1 MRTTLYTALAAL
13 AIGGLS
19 LTANAGGTIDVKGV
33 TYQLDTV
40 FHAKIGPGTTQT
52 QLRLVG
58 PSNGLDVFYLTI
70 DKSTP
75 GVSIRAVCAKDK
87 VAGTMRTS
95 DMAKGKTTGN
105 LDYFCGT
112 NADFFTT
119 SGSASNGSS
128 KVGSPSTSCTVDG
141 EIYKTSNSQYQFSVD
156 VDGVARICRLNYYTG
171 TATLS
176 DKQTLFKGVNVGAPN
191 NGITIYTDR
200 YWGSANQTDYAGKS
214 YQVTA
219 KLAADGGP
227 FLAGHK
233 FRMEVTSEPT
243 TDGDAKITAGNYVI
257 FARGN
262 SSTGTKTGAMDF
274 VKSLKPGDIIDFDNI
289 VLANGEPIVPYTIV
303 SGNPKNVGEGQTLD
317 TESERNDAKDRHPR
331 TSIGISQDG
340 NKIIMM
346 VIDGRSSSSAGV
358 STSMSADI
366 MRYAGAWE
374 SVNLDGG
381 GSSTLYTEALGV
393 RNRCSDGNERAV
405 GNAIFGVLEA
415 PADDQVAELSFMDW
429 AKTLPQY
436 GIYVP
441 TVYAYNKYGKLID
454 IDFKDFTLSCEG
466 GEPRADGGIML
477 TKTGTHAL
485 TASYNGIS
493 CSIPVTVV
501 SDGIEIAPR
510 YDKVLLNS
518 TREWTAELQA
528 MVDGKAMVVA
538 APVFSWTSSD
548 ADVARVD
555 ENGVVRGVS
564 NGTAVITGKLGEKEC
579 VINLTVEIPA
589 KTVLPVNE
597 TATADTW
604 TIKSKTAMKTATVTP
619 LENGFALDFMQST
632 TRGPRIV
639 VGVDRPLYSLPE
651 AVQLRL
657 NPGKTPLTSIGISVR
672 AANAARE
679 VDVLATE
686 KIEAS
691 KENLLTF
698 KIADILDTTDI
709 GIYPVTM
716 TRVTVTP
723 NGKTS
728 TAYHLDFNGVESVYN
743 KNDLDGIEDITVSP
757 DKKADSH
764 WYNLQGIPVEAP
776 TAPGMYLNS
785 DGRKAIVK

>member
-1 MRTTLYTALAAL
+1 MLVIA
-13 AIGGLS
+13 GMS
-19 LTANAGGTIDVKGV
+19 VTANAGGTIDVKGV

-58 PSNGLDVFYLTI
+58 PTNALDVFYLTV

-75 GVSIRAVCAKDK
+75 GVSIRAVCARDK

-119 SGSASNGSS
+119 SGSATNGSS
-128 KVGSPSTSCTVDG
+128 KVGSPATSCTVDG

-156 VDGVARICRLNYYTG
+156 TEGVARICRLNYYTG
-171 TATLS
+171 TATLGES
-176 DKQTLFKGVNVGAPN
+176 QTLFKGVNVGAPN

-219 KLAADGGP
+219 KLAAESGP

-243 TDGDAKITAGNYVI
+243 TDGDAKIAAGTYVI

-262 SSTGTKTGAMDF
+262 DATGTTTGAMDF
-274 VKSLKPGDIIDFDNI
+274 VKALKPGDIVDFDNI
-289 VLANGEPIVPYTIV
+289 VLAEGKPIVPYTIV
-303 SGNPKNVGEGQTLD
+303 SGNPKNVGGGETLD
-317 TESERNDAKDRHPR
+317 TEGERGDAKDRHPR

-346 VIDGRSSSSAGV
+346 VIDGRSTSSVGV

-393 RNRCSDGNERAV
+393 RNHCSDGNERAV

-415 PADDQVAELSFMDW
+415 PADDQVAEIAFMDW

-436 GIYVP
+436 GIYEP
-441 TVYAYNKYGKLID
+441 TIYAYNKYGKMINSDL
-454 IDFKDFTLSCEG
+454 KGFTLTSEG
-466 GEPRADGGIML
+466 GEAGEDGQTIML
-477 TKTGTHAL
+477 TKTGTYAL
-485 TASYNGIS
+485 KATYNGMS
-493 CSIPVTVV
+493 CTIPVTVV
-501 SDGIEIAPR
+501 NDGIAIAPR
-510 YDKVLLNS
+510 YNSVLLNS
-518 TREWTAELQA
+518 TRKWQVELQA
-528 MVDGKAMVVA
+528 KVDNKDMVVA

-548 ADVARVD
+548 TDIATVD
-555 ENGVVRGVS
+555 ENGYVQGIS

-579 VINLTVEIPA
+579 TINLTVEIPT
-589 KTVLPVNE
+589 KTALPVNE
-597 TATADTW
+597 TSDNETW
-604 TIKSKTAMKTATVTP
+604 PIKSKTAMKTVAVTP
-619 LENGFALDFMQST
+619 QGSGFALDFTQSS
-632 TRGPRIV
+632 TRGPRISI
-639 VGVDRPLYSLPE
+639 GVDRNLYSLPE
-651 AVQLRL
+651 AVQLRV
-657 NPGKTPLTSIGISVR
+657 NPGTTPVTSVSVSIL
-672 AANAARE
+672 AANGSRE
-679 VDVLATE
+679 VEVSCPAT
-686 KIEAS
+686 IEAS
-691 KENLLTF
+691 KENALTY
-698 KIADILDTTDI
+698 KIGDALDTSDI
-709 GIYPVTM
+709 GIYPVKLV
-716 TRVTVTP
+716 RVTIVP
-723 NGKTS
+723 NGKVS
-728 TAYHLDFNGVESVYN
+728 TPYHIDFNGVESVY
-743 KNDLDGIEDITVSP
+743 DASSLGGVDDITVNA
-757 DKKADSH
+757 DKDKSGR
-764 WYNLQGIPVEAP
+764 WYNLQGMPVSTP
-776 TAPGMYLNS
+776 TAPGLYLNT
-785 DGRKAIVK
+785 DGRKVIVK

>member
-13 AIGGLS
+13 ALGGLS

-95 DMAKGKTTGN
+95 AMAKGKSTGN

-119 SGSASNGSS
+119 SGYATNGSS
-128 KVGSPSTSCTVDG
+128 KVGSPTTSCTVDG

-171 TATLS
+171 TATLG

-200 YWGSANQTDYAGKS
+200 YWGSANQTDYADKS

-219 KLAADGGP
+219 KLAADSGP

-262 SSTGTKTGAMDF
+262 SDTGTKTGAMDF

-289 VLANGEPIVPYTIV
+289 VLANDEPIVPYTIV

-317 TESERNDAKDRHPR
+317 TESERGDASARHPR

-346 VIDGRSSSSAGV
+346 VIDGRSSSSVGV

-393 RNRCSDGNERAV
+393 RNHCSDGNERAV

-454 IDFKDFTLSCEG
+454 IDFKDFTISCEG
-466 GEPRADGGIML
+466 GEPQADGGIML

-485 TASYNGIS
+485 TATYNGIS

-528 MVDGKAMVVA
+528 MVNGKAMVVA
-538 APVFSWTSSD
+538 SPVFSWTSSD
-548 ADVARVD
+548 ADVASVD

-604 TIKSKTAMKTATVTP
+604 TIKSKTAMKTATVAP
-619 LENGFALDFMQST
+619 LENGFALDFMQSS

-657 NPGKTPLTSIGISVR
+657 NPGETPLTSIGISVR

-743 KNDLDGIEDITVSP
+743 KSDLGGIEDITVSP

-776 TAPGMYLNS
+776 TAPGLYLNS